1 MSESY
6 DVGTRAW
13 QPDTTEGWIASEVIK
28 KTINGNKVE
37 LVFELENGE
46 VGTCSPQEGASLY
59 SVDAADQVLM
69 RADQKVGG
77 LSGGPPVRELLR
89 AAALDEPDDARGQR

>member
-13 QPDTTEGWIASEVIK
+13 QPDTTEGWVASEVVK
-28 KTINGNKVE
+28 KTVNGNKVS

-46 VGTCSPQEGASLY
+46 VGTSPDKA
-59 SVDAADQVLM
+59 
-69 RADQKVGG
+69 
-77 LSGGPPVRELLR
+77 LSHSMST
-89 AAALDEPDDARGQR
+89 